1 MESLANISEKFLDNF
16 PEYVTYPER
25 KRLVDADKVRLGVA
39 FSPYIFITPFLQAN
53 CFQPFCSPNSNSR
66 THNHFR
72 CSSLPG
78 TAAWIGRSV
87 SPSSWSWL

>member
-39 FSPYIFITPFLQAN
+39 FPLYIFITPFLLL
-53 CFQPFCSPNSNSR
+53 FSSKLLPTFLLTKFKLTHTQP
-66 THNHFR
+66 
-72 CSSLPG
+72 L
-78 TAAWIGRSV
+78 
-87 SPSSWSWL
+87 